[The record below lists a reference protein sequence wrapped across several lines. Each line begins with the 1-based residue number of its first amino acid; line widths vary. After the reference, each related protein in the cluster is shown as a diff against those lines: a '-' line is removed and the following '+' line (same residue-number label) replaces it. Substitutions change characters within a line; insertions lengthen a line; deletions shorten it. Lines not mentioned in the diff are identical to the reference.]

1 MKKIILTSI
10 LLFGVIVTNAQ
21 WINSISVFPANPTT
35 SDQIKVL
42 VNINFSSGSCDAHT
56 QSHSNSGNT
65 IYATAL
71 HCLGPLTFI
80 CNHTDTFTIG
90 TLAQGNYNFIFNV
103 NEGFGP
109 SPCSPGIVPGPT
121 DTFNFFVSNPTLVN
135 QIKKDQLTVNYNSLT
150 KIIAINTLENNA
162 NTQVQFLSIE
172 GKQLAQ
178 YSFYINS
185 FSIDASE
192 LKAGMYLIRMVNSE
206 GVHTKKILI
215 PASF

>member
-1 MKKIILTSI
+1 MKKIILIFI

-21 WINSISVFPANPTT
+21 WINSISVYPSNPTS

-90 TLAQGNYNFIFNV
+90 QLATGNYSFIFNV

-121 DTFNFFVSNPTLVN
+121 DTFNFFVSNPTFVKQL
-135 QIKKDQLTVNYNSLT
+135 KKDQLTVNYNSLS
-150 KIIAINTLENNA
+150 KIISIKSVKNED
-162 NTQVQFLSIE
+162 NTQIELLSIE
-172 GKQLAQ
+172 GKHLAL
-178 YSFYINS
+178 YSFHNNS

-192 LKAGMYLIRMVNSE
+192 LKAGMYFIRITNSE
-206 GVHTKKILI
+206 GILTKKILI